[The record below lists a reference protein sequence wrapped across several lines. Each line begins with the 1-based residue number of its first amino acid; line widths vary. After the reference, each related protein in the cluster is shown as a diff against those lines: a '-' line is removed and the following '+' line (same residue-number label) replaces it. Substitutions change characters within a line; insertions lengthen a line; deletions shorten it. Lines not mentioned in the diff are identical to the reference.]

1 MCLEK
6 RPVAAV
12 SDRSFRGGAKLMT
25 DKLSPTWIAAAI
37 ILLSTLQAHADAPSQ
52 LRNKTIQVNWSVDE
66 VARGADGVARNRNIA
81 VSHTVYVSSA
91 GRVFERSSRANGRAS
106 SQSENAPGA
115 SQNRGG
121 EATGLRFAGNRLV
134 GDTAFA
140 QGARHWEV
148 TFDGSFSS
156 CTVKVTFGREGG
168 GIKRKGINGEML
180 TIESMKAAAE
190 SCSIREGNP
199 FAN

>member
-1 MCLEK
+1 MLG
-6 RPVAAV
+6 
-12 SDRSFRGGAKLMT
+12 DTKLMA
-25 DKLSPTWIAAAI
+25 DKLFGASIAAAM
-37 ILLSTLQAHADAPSQ
+37 ILLSPLQARADAPSQ

-66 VARGADGVARNRNIA
+66 VARGADGVPRNRNIA

-121 EATGLRFAGNRLV
+121 EATGLRFVGNRLV

-148 TFDGSFSS
+148 TFDSSFSS
-156 CTVKVTFGREGG
+156 CTVTVTFGREGG
-168 GIKRKGINGEML
+168 GIKRRGINGEML
-180 TIESMKAAAE
+180 TIESMKATSQ

>member
-1 MCLEK
+1 MACKLHGIL
-6 RPVAAV
+6 VAA
-12 SDRSFRGGAKLMT
+12 
-25 DKLSPTWIAAAI
+25 PI
-37 ILLSTLQAHADAPSQ
+37 ILLSPLQALADAPPQ
-52 LRNKTIQVNWSVDE
+52 LRNKTIQVNWSVDQ
-66 VARGADGVARNRNIA
+66 VARGADGVPTHRNVA
-81 VSHTVYVSSA
+81 VSHTVFVSSA

-106 SQSENAPGA
+106 AQSENAPGA
-115 SQNRGG
+115 TQNRGG

-148 TFDGSFSS
+148 NFDSSFSS
-156 CTVKVTFGREGG
+156 CTVTVTFGREGG

-180 TIESMKAAAE
+180 TIESMKATSE